1 MPMEQRCPNSGALLF
16 VPSSFERSTI
26 STARQMKEQSK
37 ELEKKLQE
45 VEDMK
50 KQLEAVLKQAK
61 EK

>member
-1 MPMEQRCPNSGALLF
+1 MPIEQRDPQSGALIF
-16 VPSSFERSTI
+16 VPTNFEKSTI
-26 STARQMKEQSK
+26 SAARQMKEQSK